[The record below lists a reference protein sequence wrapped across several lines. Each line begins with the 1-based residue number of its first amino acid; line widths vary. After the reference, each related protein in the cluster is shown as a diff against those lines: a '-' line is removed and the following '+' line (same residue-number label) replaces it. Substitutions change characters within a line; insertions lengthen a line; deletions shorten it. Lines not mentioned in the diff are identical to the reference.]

1 MRPTAIALGAAALL
15 GAASA
20 CSASNNACFRLCP
33 ALAGQW
39 LVAFEPATD
48 PSECQDI
55 GATVRDGILDVAQ
68 QTSALSAT
76 FDGEEL
82 SGTAYDTG
90 QFTLD
95 GLFAPDA
102 GGLGDAFSFRGTFTP
117 SPTPSP
123 DGGAG
128 GDALSG
134 TYDATLRRQGA
145 QGTVTCHLVRSY
157 AAARR

>member
-1 MRPTAIALGAAALL
+1 MSPRAIALGAAALL

-20 CSASNNACFRLCP
+20 CSASNSACFRTCP

-48 PSECQDI
+48 PSECRQIRVTVQDGVLVI
-55 GATVRDGILDVAQ
+55 AQ
-68 QTSALSAT
+68 QTSALSAI
-76 FDGEEL
+76 FDGQEL

-117 SPTPSP
+117 SR

-128 GDALSG
+128 GDALAG
-134 TYDATLRRQGA
+134 TYDATLRRPGP
-145 QGTVTCHLVRSY
+145 QGTLTCRLLRSY

>member
-1 MRPTAIALGAAALL
+1 MSPRAIALGAAALL
-15 GAASA
+15 GAATA
-20 CSASNNACFRLCP
+20 CSASNNACYRVCP

-39 LVAFEPATD
+39 LVAFEPAAD
-48 PSECQDI
+48 PSECQQI
-55 GATVRDGILDVAQ
+55 GVTARDGLLEIAQ

-95 GLFAPDA
+95 GLFGPDA
-102 GGLGDAFSFRGTFTP
+102 GGLGDAFSFRGTLTP
-117 SPTPSP
+117 SR

-128 GDALSG
+128 GDSLSG
-134 TYDATLRRQGA
+134 TYDATLRRPGPQGPL
-145 QGTVTCHLVRSY
+145 TCRLVRSY